1 LSLTQAIELLG
12 ILAIYWIA
20 SRSGFP
26 LAVSPRSLLM
36 DEPLAAL
43 DLKRKQE
50 IHPYLEY
57 LHDALNIP
65 VLYVSM
71 SA

>member
-1 LSLTQAIELLG
+1 
-12 ILAIYWIA
+12 
-20 SRSGFP
+20 
-26 LAVSPRSLLM
+26 M